1 MIQSPQALE
10 SWMGHWDD
18 WLDRLRGVG
27 HETSADSM
35 SAMSRRK
42 NEEVDQGQRCHCQWE
57 TVKGQSLGSNPN
69 LRPASTLGRT
79 CLKRS
84 GTGLKFGTNESK
96 RRTETQRR
104 KAGANKCQRT
114 YREEGEGRVG
124 GMKLVIVNQVD
135 MGYQPGSNS
144 GGKGSTPT
152 DRLLIKIR

>member
-1 MIQSPQALE
+1 M
-10 SWMGHWDD
+10 
-18 WLDRLRGVG
+18 
-27 HETSADSM
+27 
-35 SAMSRRK
+35 
-42 NEEVDQGQRCHCQWE
+42 
-57 TVKGQSLGSNPN
+57 
-69 LRPASTLGRT
+69 RT

-84 GTGLKFGTNESK
+84 DTGLKIGTNEDK
-96 RRTETQRR
+96 RRTGTQQE